1 LNDFIH
7 FFDVVT
13 AFNIKSKEEQVIAKQ
28 EATNIGEHGFA
39 LLLKLIN
46 LMERLDF
53 PHQRKEIA
61 QVSLIFDTG

>member
-1 LNDFIH
+1 
-7 FFDVVT
+7 
-13 AFNIKSKEEQVIAKQ
+13 VIAKQ

-46 LMERLDF
+46 LMGRLDF